1 MYRSYP
7 LSRLVRTTYD
17 EFSKLILAETFSRQV
32 FLSNGLHSALIEEAS
47 GEDTLLYVFQ
57 SPWPRLLLKKV
68 FALQSS
74 FLKINQVNAGVSS
87 SSLS

>member
-1 MYRSYP
+1 MINF
-7 LSRLVRTTYD
+7 LKLHLQRL
-17 EFSKLILAETFSRQV
+17 SRQV
-32 FLSNGLHSALIEEAS
+32 FLSNGLHSAPIEEAG

-74 FLKINQVNAGVSS
+74 FLHINQVNAGVSS

>member
-17 EFSKLILAETFSRQV
+17 EFPKLTLAETFLTQV
-32 FLSNGLHSALIEEAS
+32 FLSNGLHSAMMEEAG

-68 FALQSS
+68 LAL
-74 FLKINQVNAGVSS
+74 
-87 SSLS
+87 

>member
-1 MYRSYP
+1 MINF
-7 LSRLVRTTYD
+7 L
-17 EFSKLILAETFSRQV
+17 KLHLQRPFQGK
-32 FLSNGLHSALIEEAS
+32 FLFLMALKEEA
-47 GEDTLLYVFQ
+47 GCEDTLLYVFQ
-57 SPWPRLLLKKV
+57 SPWRRLLLKKV